1 MKIPSRVVIVGGTH
15 GNEWTGITIVNHY
28 QDYLSKK
35 YPNLTLEFIF
45 ANPAANQANA
55 RFKDEDLN
63 RAFQFLNEVRTSYE
77 HIRAKEIKAI
87 IQREPCLVLD
97 LHTTTS
103 SMGNTL
109 IVPSYNPLILS
120 LCAKLQQKFKDCRVI
135 GSPDPKRK
143 FVASQSDFGLIL
155 EIGPV
160 SNSIVAAIPLEVTLA
175 LIEQILGTIS
185 SSQNVDNG
193 EIEIYEET
201 QDIRYPKN
209 EKGEL
214 NGYIHSEFQGKN
226 FHMIS
231 GKFHPFMTFQ
241 NQVVEMKTD
250 ENLYP
255 IFINEAAYY
264 PQDLA
269 FTLCRKK
276 TLTY

>member
-1 MKIPSRVVIVGGTH
+1 MKTPSRVVIVGGTH
-15 GNEWTGITIVNHY
+15 GNEWTGIKIVTHY
-28 QDYLSKK
+28 QEYLSKR
-35 YPNLTLEFIF
+35 YPKLTLEFIL
-45 ANPAANQANA
+45 ANPAAYEANA

-63 RAFQFLNEVRTSYE
+63 RAFQYLNENRISYE

-87 IQREPCLVLD
+87 IQRGPCLVLD

-103 SMGNTL
+103 DMGNTL

-120 LCAKLQQKFKDCRVI
+120 LCAKLQLKFKDCRVI
-135 GSPDPKRK
+135 GSPDPKGK
-143 FVASQSDFGLIL
+143 FVASQSEFGLIL

-160 SNSIVAAIPLEVTLA
+160 ANSVVAAVPLEATLT
-175 LIEQILGTIS
+175 LIEHILGTLS
-185 SSQNVDNG
+185 SLENVEKG
-193 EIEIYEET
+193 EIDIYEEA

-226 FHMIS
+226 FHTIN
-231 GKFHPFMTFQ
+231 GTFVPFMTFQ
-241 NQVVEMKTD
+241 NQEIKMKTD
-250 ENLYP
+250 ENLHP